1 MHQYGVR
8 EVEKLIHLPRSTIR
22 AFIEAGFVSPVRGP
36 RKAWL
41 FSFQDLIVL
50 RTAQALAT
58 ANVPPKR
65 IARSVKALREHLPD
79 SMPLSGLSITAVA
92 DRVVRGVGELEL
104 AVRDAD
110 QPAFGIGAL
119 AQERVRVG
127 VARLCEQ
134 EVEADRRDD
143 QCDRHR
149 GEHHEEQPGPNGTR
163 ADHSIA

>member
-79 SMPLSGLSITAVA
+79 SMPLSGSASRLSPIASSSKKAAAAGRRSQGNTCSRSKAIRPTA
-92 DRVVRGVGELEL
+92 
-104 AVRDAD
+104 
-110 QPAFGIGAL
+110 
-119 AQERVRVG
+119 
-127 VARLCEQ
+127 
-134 EVEADRRDD
+134 
-143 QCDRHR
+143 H
-149 GEHHEEQPGPNGTR
+149 
-163 ADHSIA
+163 